1 MIEWF
6 LVMQVMS
13 CGNCN
18 RAIELAMP
26 SLEIC
31 RVVRDMNAGS
41 KCVMTDDSKRRPD
54 RDDK

>member
-31 RVVRDMNAGS
+31 RVVRDLNDGS
-41 KCVMTDDSKRRPD
+41 KCVMTDYSKRKD
-54 RDDK
+54 NK